1 MSMSNQQE
9 LLFIAGRNAS
19 EERMVADRVTGLLWG
34 PPDYWSLLPAGALE
48 KGMAVLRELRRQAV
62 HNKSMWQR
70 HAETCTRSGS

>member
-1 MSMSNQQE
+1 MTSDKQE
-9 LLFIAGRNAS
+9 VLRVSLINSVG
-19 EERMVADRVTGLLWG
+19 ERMVADRVSGLLWG
-34 PPDYWSLLPAGALE
+34 KPQHWDLLPAAVLE